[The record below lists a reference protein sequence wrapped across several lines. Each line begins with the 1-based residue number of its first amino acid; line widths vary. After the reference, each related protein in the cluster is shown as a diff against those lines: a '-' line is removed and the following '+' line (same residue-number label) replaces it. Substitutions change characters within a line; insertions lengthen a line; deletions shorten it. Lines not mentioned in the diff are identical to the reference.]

1 MNKKILVFTGSRA
14 DYSLLKNLILE
25 IKKIKN
31 NKCEI
36 LAGTAHYSKF
46 YGFTYKELKKDNIKI
61 NYAIKKN
68 YDNLSNDKVINYI
81 SQNLPLFKKKLKKS
95 NPDIVVVLGDRFEVF
110 AFTIA
115 AFFLKIPIAH
125 IHGGEVTSGA
135 FDDNIRHSISKF
147 SNFHYV
153 THKIYKKRLI
163 QLGENPKS
171 GFLVGSPGVEN
182 FRKLKKISK
191 KKIFEEFLLDKNKK
205 TILVTF
211 HPETNSV
218 FEYNVQI
225 NILLESIK
233 EFKKENFII
242 TYNNSDPHGFYFL
255 KKIKKFMKSRKNI
268 RIFSSLGS
276 HKYLNLL
283 KEVDLVMGNSS
294 SGMIE
299 APVARIK
306 TLNIGTRQNGRV
318 TYKSIKNCEL
328 NVNEIKKNI
337 THLLYKKKKIK
348 KNIIKPLHTSKLI
361 YSSIKKILKNNIKGN
376 KFFYDVKF

>member
-25 IKKIKN
+25 IKNSKN

-46 YGFTYKELKKDNIKI
+46 YGFTHKELKKDNIKI

-81 SQNLPLFKKKLKKS
+81 SQNLPLFKKILKKS

-171 GFLVGSPGVEN
+171 VFLVGSPGVEN

-191 KKIFEEFLLDKNKK
+191 KKIFEEFLLDKKKK

-233 EFKKENFII
+233 DFKKENFII

-255 KKIKKFMKSRKNI
+255 KKIKRFMKSRKNI
-268 RIFSSLGS
+268 CIFSSLGS

-299 APVARIK
+299 APVAQIK
-306 TLNIGTRQNGRV
+306 TLNIGSRQNGRV

-337 THLLYKKKKIK
+337 THLLYKTKKIE
-348 KNIIKPLHTSKLI
+348 KNIIKPLKTSKLI

>member
-25 IKKIKN
+25 IKNSKN

-81 SQNLPLFKKKLKKS
+81 SQNLPLFKKILKKS